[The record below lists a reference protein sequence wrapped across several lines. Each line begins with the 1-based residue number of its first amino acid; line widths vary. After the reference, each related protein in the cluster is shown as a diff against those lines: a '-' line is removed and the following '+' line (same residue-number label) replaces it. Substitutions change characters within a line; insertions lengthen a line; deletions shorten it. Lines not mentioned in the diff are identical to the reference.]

1 VRRSPL
7 VLVADDNPD
16 ILKLVSR
23 RLERRGYSVTTATNG
38 REALEAA
45 RSIGPDAAVLDWVMP
60 HLQGHE
66 VCAQL
71 KAEGNELPVI
81 LLTARATEDDIID
94 GFESGADEYLTKPFD
109 IDELDE
115 ALRRL
120 LAVPA

>member
-1 VRRSPL
+1 MRRSPL